1 MTIESAQL
9 IPNEQKVNLQI
20 GDIFDRIINLKLNCY
35 NKQTGIRESFVIRS
49 DYELV
54 WLGQTFDGNGG
65 ITIGN
70 GQYLIR
76 RCSFKPSIKVQC
88 KMVTSNT
95 GTSIDVY
102 VSNFFLVTGDG
113 KHLRSFNEESYVI
126 ETVEIVMGYWGQLK
140 LPQNQVPAYKDYFN
154 IEAKNGADKIIIN
167 APVVV
172 TTDKLPPDSVI
183 HLHGYVGEI
192 YSDPVAITTT
202 VSPIQAMAEPVA
214 SSGTDLEKV
223 MFEEI
228 TRRYF
233 NSHSI
238 ITSTNVRT
246 LKANVPVSDIK
257 SLPVTLIL
265 DNKGKMSPLNA
276 QTYGVHVYLSEE
288 AKKLKLPKKID
299 KDGNEVDQNVYFEAG
314 WTIGQ
319 TIARIMSYLDAELE
333 FTFSNNGDVLIY
345 TPEEMLKNIQGLADK
360 YDRDGLYRH
369 TVLANPLL
377 YDGKLPAVYNINV
390 DAVATITCP
399 FFTFIEPFQ
408 YIEFASRYALT
419 SAVSYYASYAPTV
432 SRFLVISALISF
444 ATQENV
450 NEVQITAVSARQSKI

>member
-35 NKQTGIRESFVIRS
+35 NKQTRIRESFVIRS

-140 LPQNQVPAYKDYFN
+140 LPQNQVPTYKDYFN

-202 VSPIQAMAEPVA
+202 VSPIQAMATPVA

-223 MFEEI
+223 MFENI

-257 SLPVTLIL
+257 SLPVTLII
-265 DNKGKMSPLNA
+265 DNEGKMSPLNA
-276 QTYGVHVYLSEE
+276 QAYGVHVYLSEE

-299 KDGNEVDQNVYFEAG
+299 KDGKEVDQNVYFEAG

-360 YDRDGLYRH
+360 YDRDGLYKH

-450 NEVQITAVSARQSKI
+450 NEVQITAVSARKSKI